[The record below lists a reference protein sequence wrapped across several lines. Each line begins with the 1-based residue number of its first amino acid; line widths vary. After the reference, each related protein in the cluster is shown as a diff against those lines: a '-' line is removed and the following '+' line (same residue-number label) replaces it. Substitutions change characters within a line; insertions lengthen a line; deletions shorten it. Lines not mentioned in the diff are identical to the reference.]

1 MEGGLRVVQDPNA
14 GKNTPLKSSVKK
26 GVSGPACRSGAGEP
40 LAGMPGE
47 KSQWPEVSQ
56 ESELGASRFKTGFV
70 SDTAP

>member
-26 GVSGPACRSGAGEP
+26 VSGPACRSGAGEL
-40 LAGMPGE
+40 LAGMPG

-56 ESELGASRFKTGFV
+56 QSELGASRFKTGFV